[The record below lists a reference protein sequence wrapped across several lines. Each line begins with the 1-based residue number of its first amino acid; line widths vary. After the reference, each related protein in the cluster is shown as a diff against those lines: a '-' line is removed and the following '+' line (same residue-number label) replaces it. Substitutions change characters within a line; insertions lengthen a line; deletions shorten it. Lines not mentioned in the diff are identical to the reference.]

1 VPGSVRLI
9 LRSSMDDTI
18 YLDHAATTPLDPDV
32 LAMMLPYF
40 TERYGNPSSIY
51 LLGQESRAAID
62 RARAG
67 CARVLGCEP
76 GEIIFTSGATESNNL
91 ALRGVAW
98 GARLALRDN
107 GAFPHI
113 VTTAIEHH
121 AVLHTAQSLEQEG
134 FAATYVEPDSRG
146 RVDPEAIAAAVRPE
160 TCLISVMYAN
170 NESGAIQPLR
180 EIAEVAGDRG
190 IALHTDAVQAAG
202 TLPLDV
208 DVLGV
213 DLLSLSAHK
222 FYGPKGVGL
231 LYVRRGT
238 AIEFQHKGGG
248 QEQGR
253 RGGTENVPGIV
264 GLGRAL
270 EQADG
275 WRDAYAVHCARLRDR
290 LAAGIFGA
298 IPEATLNG
306 PSDPAR
312 RLPNNLNVTVP
323 GIQGETLLLSLDVL
337 GVAASAG
344 SACTTGNTEPSHV
357 LRAMGLSDDACRS
370 ALRFTVGRSNTEQQ
384 IDDAIDAVVESVE
397 RARSL
402 PVGVST

>member
-1 VPGSVRLI
+1 
-9 LRSSMDDTI
+9 MDDTI

-32 LAMMLPYF
+32 LGTMLPYF

-51 LLGQESRAAID
+51 QLGQEARAAID
-62 RARAG
+62 QARAA

-76 GEIIFTSGATESNNL
+76 SEIIFTSGATESDNL

-98 GARLALRDN
+98 GARLALRNN
-107 GAFPHI
+107 GALPHI

-121 AVLHTAQSLEQEG
+121 AVLHTANSLQREG
-134 FAATYVEPDSRG
+134 FSATYVAPDSRG
-146 RVDPEAIAAAVRPE
+146 IVDPEAIAAAVRPE

-170 NESGAIQPLR
+170 NESGAIQPIQ
-180 EIAEVAGDRG
+180 EIAEVARDRG
-190 IALHTDAVQAAG
+190 IPLHTDAVQAAG
-202 TLPLDV
+202 TLSVNV
-208 DVLGV
+208 DALGV

-238 AIEFQHKGGG
+238 TIDFQQKGGG

-264 GLGRAL
+264 GLGMAL
-270 EQADG
+270 ERADA
-275 WRDAYAVHCARLRDR
+275 WRDAYADHCARLRDR
-290 LAAGIFGA
+290 LADGLFAA
-298 IPEATLNG
+298 IPEAMLNG
-306 PSDPAR
+306 PSDLR
-312 RLPNNLNVTVP
+312 LRLPNNLNVTIP

-357 LRAMGLSDDACRS
+357 LRAMGLSDDGCRS

-384 IDDAIDAVVESVE
+384 IDDAIDALVGSVD
-397 RARSL
+397 RARSR
-402 PVGVST
+402 VASVAI

>member
-1 VPGSVRLI
+1 
-9 LRSSMDDTI
+9 MDDTI

-32 LAMMLPYF
+32 LGTMLPYF

-51 LLGQESRAAID
+51 QLGQEARAAID
-62 RARAG
+62 QARAA

-76 GEIIFTSGATESNNL
+76 SEIIFTSGATESDNL

-98 GARLALRDN
+98 GARLALRNN
-107 GAFPHI
+107 GALPHI

-121 AVLHTAQSLEQEG
+121 AVLHTANSLQREG
-134 FAATYVEPDSRG
+134 FSATYVAPDSRG
-146 RVDPEAIAAAVRPE
+146 IVDPEAIAAAVRPE

-170 NESGAIQPLR
+170 NESGAIQPIQ
-180 EIAEVAGDRG
+180 EIAEVARDRG
-190 IALHTDAVQAAG
+190 IPLHTDAVQAAG
-202 TLPLDV
+202 TLSVNV
-208 DVLGV
+208 DALGV

-238 AIEFQHKGGG
+238 TIDFQQKGGG

-264 GLGRAL
+264 GLGMAL
-270 EQADG
+270 ERADA
-275 WRDAYAVHCARLRDR
+275 WRDAYADHCTRLRDR
-290 LAAGIFGA
+290 LADGLFAA
-298 IPEATLNG
+298 ISEAMLNG
-306 PSDPAR
+306 PSDLR
-312 RLPNNLNVTVP
+312 LRLPNNLNVTIP

-357 LRAMGLSDDACRS
+357 LRAMGLSDDGCRS

-384 IDDAIDAVVESVE
+384 IDDAIDALVGSVD

-402 PVGVST
+402 VVSVAI

>member
-1 VPGSVRLI
+1 LI
-9 LRSSMDDTI
+9 LLNDMDDII

-32 LAMMLPYF
+32 LTGMLPYF

-51 LLGQESRAAID
+51 QLGQESRAAID
-62 RARAG
+62 RARVG

-76 GEIIFTSGATESNNL
+76 GEIIFTSGATESDNL

-98 GARLALRDN
+98 GAKFSLLDQ
-107 GAFPHI
+107 GVLPHI

-121 AVLHTAQSLEQEG
+121 AVLHTAQSLEREG
-134 FAATYVEPDSRG
+134 FTATYVPPDSRG
-146 RVDPEAIAAAVRPE
+146 VIDPEGIASAVRPE

-170 NESGAIQPLR
+170 NESGAIQPLQ
-180 EIAEVAGDRG
+180 EIAEVARDRD
-190 IALHTDAVQAAG
+190 IYLHTDAVQAAG
-202 TLPLDV
+202 TLPLHV
-208 DVLGV
+208 DGLGV

-238 AIEFQHKGGG
+238 AIAFQQKGGG

-264 GLGRAL
+264 GLGLAL
-270 EQADG
+270 EQADA
-275 WRDAYAVHCARLRDR
+275 WRAAYTEHCARLRDR
-290 LAAGIFGA
+290 LADGVFAA

-306 PSDPAR
+306 PSGPSL
-312 RLPNNLNVTVP
+312 RLPNNLNVSIP

-337 GVAASAG
+337 GIAASAG

-384 IDDAIDAVVESVE
+384 IDDAIDALVDSVE

-402 PVGVST
+402 AVSVAT

>member
-1 VPGSVRLI
+1 
-9 LRSSMDDTI
+9 MDDTI

-32 LAMMLPYF
+32 LGTMLPYF

-51 LLGQESRAAID
+51 QLGQEARAAID
-62 RARAG
+62 QARAA

-76 GEIIFTSGATESNNL
+76 SEIIFTSGATESDNL

-98 GARLALRDN
+98 GARLALRNN
-107 GAFPHI
+107 GPLPHI

-121 AVLHTAQSLEQEG
+121 AVLHTANSLQREG
-134 FAATYVEPDSRG
+134 FSATYVAPDSRG
-146 RVDPEAIAAAVRPE
+146 IVDPEAIAAAVRPE

-170 NESGAIQPLR
+170 NESGAIQPIQ
-180 EIAEVAGDRG
+180 EIAEVARDRG
-190 IALHTDAVQAAG
+190 IPLHTDAVQAAG
-202 TLPLDV
+202 TLSVNV
-208 DVLGV
+208 DALGV

-238 AIEFQHKGGG
+238 TIDFQQKGGG

-264 GLGRAL
+264 GLGMAL
-270 EQADG
+270 ERADA
-275 WRDAYAVHCARLRDR
+275 WRDAYADHCARLRDR
-290 LAAGIFGA
+290 LADGLFAA
-298 IPEATLNG
+298 IPEAMLNG
-306 PSDPAR
+306 PSDLR
-312 RLPNNLNVTVP
+312 LRLPNNLNVTIP

-357 LRAMGLSDDACRS
+357 LRAMGLSDDGCRS

-384 IDDAIDAVVESVE
+384 IDDAIDALVGSVD

-402 PVGVST
+402 VASVAI